1 IDEPIAAVGR
11 SAVAAAGISAEIRV
25 RGAVV
30 TTLIVVD
37 DAVAA
42 TGQRAVDSARVRLRI
57 GVVVAVVALLGTI
70 ELTVAAELTGRAA
83 RKIEATIGFTS
94 HHAGAKPQTLAGRV
108 IQLGAVALLVTIDR
122 AISAYRGLRT
132 TCRPRGRHVSAGARR
147 TCSRATRTTAAGR
160 TRPTR
165 SRRGGISRARVVVR
179 FLFAATGQERDRQD
193 RDRTRHL
200 AVGHTAR

>member
-1 IDEPIAAVGR
+1 VEIGSIARFPRLDSIVAAGHGLAAATCRVDTALRATEPTAGKPEIGAVFSTIVVRIALLVAGVAAVLSVRNAVAASDTAGGIERAGISARERPAAEAFSCASGATELVGVAVFGAIDEPIAAVGR

-83 RKIEATIGFTS
+83 RKIEATI
-94 HHAGAKPQTLAGRV
+94 
-108 IQLGAVALLVTIDR
+108 
-122 AISAYRGLRT
+122 
-132 TCRPRGRHVSAGARR
+132 
-147 TCSRATRTTAAGR
+147 
-160 TRPTR
+160 
-165 SRRGGISRARVVVR
+165 
-179 FLFAATGQERDRQD
+179 
-193 RDRTRHL
+193 
-200 AVGHTAR
+200 